1 MMPNLFGGVLPP
13 RLQSDGV
20 SQAEMFRRYHVIRS
34 TAQPQPSLIEIGQ
47 ETNGR
52 KSFDRFSQALH
63 NIITHHS
70 HAIIVICCHG
80 YTLQEFGHQ
89 LNLPGAAEFAAI
101 TEFKINGILP
111 TMPQVQRWP
120 ITIIGRH
127 SRTDHLTEGYKE
139 IVGGKDTYEKL
150 RIGAWLK
157 LICIPGIKTRINEF
171 ISNDDTT
178 WRYLPWR

>member
-20 SQAEMFRRYHVIRS
+20 SQAEMFRRYHVIQS

-47 ETNGR
+47 EPSGR

-63 NIITHHS
+63 NIITWHARLHA
-70 HAIIVICCHG
+70 HAIIVICGHG

-120 ITIIGRH
+120 ITMIGKH
-127 SRTDHLTEGYKE
+127 SRTDHL
-139 IVGGKDTYEKL
+139 
-150 RIGAWLK
+150 
-157 LICIPGIKTRINEF
+157 
-171 ISNDDTT
+171 
-178 WRYLPWR
+178 